1 MNINTYFASCAKG
14 LEILLKEELA
24 RVGIQAYEKLAG
36 VEFEGT
42 LEQAYKA
49 CIHSRLASQV
59 MLKMATQKVE
69 TQEELYNFISDIQ
82 WDDYFDVDKS
92 FKIAVSG
99 KHYDFNNT
107 MFVSQKTKDA
117 IVDQFRHKTNQRP
130 NIETENPDNVI
141 KLHLNK
147 HFVNVF
153 LCLNIHSLHKRTY
166 RQHQAEAPLRESL
179 AAAILL
185 KSGWLDEL
193 ETDQPILIDPMCG
206 SGTILIE
213 AALMAKNVA
222 PLLLNKNFRVFD
234 SKLHDEELFSSL
246 ILEAEK
252 AVKPTN
258 AIIQGYD
265 IDNNVLDK
273 ASKNIYQADVDDVV
287 NIKRQDIRDIENV
300 FDSTG
305 LIVTNPP
312 YGERLYSNQIDELL
326 DIFNAFGHT
335 LGEDFGG
342 WKVAILTSFSEC
354 IKELELRTTK
364 RNKFYNG
371 AIETILYQIDINKHA
386 VFKHESQLEKNI
398 RIAENAAS
406 KSDEH
411 IDFGN
416 KLQKNLK
423 NLKPWLKQTGVECYR
438 LYDADIPTFSVA
450 VDIYNENVFLQ
461 EYRADATIDQ
471 NVAKQRLYQAIYQIH
486 KTLGIAYENIYT
498 RVRQRQKGKD
508 QYQKEDNQ
516 NNFYVINE
524 ANAQFYVN
532 FEDYLDTGIF
542 LDHRKI
548 RQIVAKEAKNKT
560 LLNLFSYTCTASVH
574 AALKGAKTTSV
585 DMSNTYLDW
594 GKKNFK
600 LNGID
605 SSKHEFVQADC
616 IGWLKANTQKFDVI
630 FLDPPTFSNSKRMDD
645 TLDVQ
650 RDHESL
656 VNLAMNCLK
665 KDGVL
670 YFSNNYRRFKISQE
684 VLDTY
689 ACENIDEKC
698 LSRDFL
704 SNKNIHNCWKICFK

>member
-1 MNINTYFASCAKG
+1 MTINTYFASCAKG

-24 RVGIQAYEKLAG
+24 RLDIVAYEKLAG

-59 MLKMATQKVE
+59 MLKIATQKVE
-69 TQEELYNFISDIQ
+69 TQEELYNFISDIH
-82 WDDYFDVDKS
+82 WDTYFDVDKN

-117 IVDQFRHKTNQRP
+117 IVDQFRHKTNERP
-130 NIETENPDNVI
+130 NIETENPDNII

-153 LCLNIHSLHKRTY
+153 LCLNIDSLHKRTY

-185 KSGWLDEL
+185 KAGWLDEL
-193 ETDQPILIDPMCG
+193 QKEQPILVDPMCG

-213 AALMAKNVA
+213 AALIAKNIA
-222 PLLLNKNFRVFD
+222 PLLLNKSFKIFD
-234 SKLHDEELFSSL
+234 SKLHNEELFSSL
-246 ILEAEK
+246 MLEAQK

-273 ASKNIYQADVDDVV
+273 AEKNIYQADVDDVV

-300 FDSTG
+300 FESAG

-342 WKVAILTSFSEC
+342 WKVAILTSFSDC
-354 IKELELRTTK
+354 IKEMELRTTK

-398 RIAENAAS
+398 RIAENAAA

-423 NLKPWLKQTGVECYR
+423 NLKPWLKQTGIECYR
-438 LYDADIPTFSVA
+438 LYDADIPTFSLA

-471 NVAKQRLYQAIYQIH
+471 NIAKQRFYQAIYQIH
-486 KTLGIAYENIYT
+486 KTLGIAYENIHT

-516 NNFYVINE
+516 NNFFVINE
-524 ANAQFYVN
+524 VNAQFYVN

-548 RQIVAKEAKNKT
+548 RQIVAKESKNKS

-594 GKKNFK
+594 GKRNFT
-600 LNGID
+600 LNNID
-605 SSKHEFVQADC
+605 ASKHEFIQSDC
-616 IGWLKANTQKFDVI
+616 IGWLKSNTQKFDVI

-650 RDHESL
+650 RDHEML
-656 VNLAMNCLK
+656 VNLAMNSLT

-670 YFSNNYRRFKISQE
+670 YFSNNYRRFKMSQE
-684 VLDTY
+684 VLDRY
-689 ACENIDEKC
+689 NCENIDEKC

-704 SNKNIHNCWKICFK
+704 SNKNIHNCWKIKYK

>member
-1 MNINTYFASCAKG
+1 MTINTYFASCAKG

-24 RVGIQAYEKLAG
+24 RLDIVAYEKLAG

-59 MLKMATQKVE
+59 MLKIATQKVE
-69 TQEELYNFISDIQ
+69 TQEELYNFISDIH
-82 WDDYFDVDKS
+82 WDTYFDVDKN

-117 IVDQFRHKTNQRP
+117 IVDQFRHKTNERP
-130 NIETENPDNVI
+130 NIETENPDNII

-153 LCLNIHSLHKRTY
+153 LCLNIDSLHKRTY

-185 KSGWLDEL
+185 KAGWLDEL
-193 ETDQPILIDPMCG
+193 QKEQPILVDPMCG

-213 AALMAKNVA
+213 AALIAKNIA
-222 PLLLNKNFRVFD
+222 PLLLNKSFKIFD
-234 SKLHDEELFSSL
+234 SKLHNEELFSSL
-246 ILEAEK
+246 MLEAQK
-252 AVKPTN
+252 AIKPTN

-273 ASKNIYQADVDDVV
+273 AEKNIYQADVDDVV

-300 FDSTG
+300 FESAG

-342 WKVAILTSFSEC
+342 WKVAILTSFSDC
-354 IKELELRTTK
+354 IKEMELRTTK

-371 AIETILYQIDINKHA
+371 AIETILYQIDINKH
-386 VFKHESQLEKNI
+386 
-398 RIAENAAS
+398 ENAAA

-423 NLKPWLKQTGVECYR
+423 NLKPWLKQTGIECYR
-438 LYDADIPTFSVA
+438 LYDADIPTFSLA

-471 NVAKQRLYQAIYQIH
+471 NIAKQRFYQAIYQIH
-486 KTLGIAYENIYT
+486 KTLGIAYENIHT

-516 NNFYVINE
+516 NNFFVINE
-524 ANAQFYVN
+524 VNAQFYVN

-548 RQIVAKEAKNKT
+548 RQIVAKESKNKS

-594 GKKNFK
+594 GKRNFT
-600 LNGID
+600 LNNID
-605 SSKHEFVQADC
+605 ASKYEFIQSDC
-616 IGWLKANTQKFDVI
+616 IGWLKSNTQKFDVI

-650 RDHESL
+650 RDHEML
-656 VNLAMNCLK
+656 VNLAMNSLT

-670 YFSNNYRRFKISQE
+670 YFSNNYRRFKMSQE
-684 VLDTY
+684 VLDRY
-689 ACENIDEKC
+689 NCENIDEKC

-704 SNKNIHNCWKICFK
+704 SNKNIHNCWKIKYK